1 MKFKDLFNV
10 LPYTTRISLFV
21 DNVYYSN
28 TDLGS
33 TMFEQFRN
41 ATIVRMCPNNI
52 NQMIVEISTLDL
64 EA

>member
-21 DNVYYSN
+21 DNVYYAN
-28 TDLGS
+28 EDLGS
-33 TMFEQFRN
+33 PRFEQFQN
-41 ATIVRMCPNNI
+41 ADIVRMYAEGTNR
-52 NQMIVEISTLDL
+52 MTMEISTLDL